1 MPLRRTSS
9 RPGFTLIELLV
20 VISIIAVLIALL
32 LPAVQSAREAARR
45 IQCTNNMKQM
55 GLATHTYISQCDL
68 FPPGAIKDGFGNT
81 GNALTWRAMILPQME
96 ANNQYNA
103 INFSIT
109 NALAAPAMAT
119 VWYTSIAAFLCPSD
133 GQGQSPVGF
142 AAYGG
147 PNGSMGVITPPFP
160 PNTPVGS
167 TGVQLMPVSNYLM
180 SFGDNYAVETLV
192 GTTNPWETPNASSA
206 GVNPRIGYNGY
217 WGTTSNSGSMRG
229 FSDYTTGGTATMAS
243 VTDGTSNTVLYGEGL
258 PDEDANNEMWGF
270 TGGSAGVTIPLN
282 WKTNGR
288 NEACVGN
295 WNSVDWTCRYSY
307 AARGFKSRHPGGANF
322 TFADG
327 SVRFLKSSINRASY
341 AAIGSRN
348 GGEIVS
354 SDAF

>member
-1 MPLRRTSS
+1 MQFRRKS
-9 RPGFTLIELLV
+9 PKAGFTLIELLV

-45 IQCTNNMKQM
+45 IQCTNNMKQL
-55 GLATHTYISQCDL
+55 GLATHTYISQTDL
-68 FPPGAIKDGFGNT
+68 FPPGATNGGFNFTSNG
-81 GNALTWRAMILPQME
+81 LTWRAMILPQME

-103 INFSIT
+103 INFSIL
-109 NALAAPAMAT
+109 NNLSGPAMAT
-119 VWYTSIAAFLCPSD
+119 VWYTSVAAFLCPSD

-142 AAYGG
+142 VPYGG
-147 PNGSMGVITPPFP
+147 PGGTVTTVTPPYP
-160 PNTPVGS
+160 PNTPVGG
-167 TGVQLMPVSNYLM
+167 TGTQLVPVSNYLM
-180 SFGDNYAVETLV
+180 SFGDNYAIETLV

-206 GVNPRIGYNGY
+206 GVNPRIGYNGW
-217 WGTTSNSGSMRG
+217 WGTSNNSGSMRG
-229 FSDYTTGGTATMAS
+229 FSDYSTGGIASLAS
-243 VTDGTSNTVLYGEGL
+243 VTDGTSNTILYGEGL
-258 PDEDANNEMWGF
+258 PDEDANNEFWGF
-270 TGGSAGVTIPLN
+270 TGGGAGVTIPLN
-282 WKTNGR
+282 WKSNAR
-288 NEACVGN
+288 YDACVGN
-295 WNSVDWTCRYSY
+295 YNSVDWTCRYSY